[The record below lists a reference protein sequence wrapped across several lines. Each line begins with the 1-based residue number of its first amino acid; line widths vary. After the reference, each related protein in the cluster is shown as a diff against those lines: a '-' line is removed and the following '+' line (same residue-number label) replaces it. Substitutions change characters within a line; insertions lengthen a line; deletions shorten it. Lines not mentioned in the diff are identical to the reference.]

1 MKYMQLNDKHEI
13 LDDIL
18 LSLNELIEEKKNIK
32 KEEELN
38 TSKSVKNI
46 IEYINYVGKELKW
59 DISGINK
66 EIKEIKDKISM
77 IEKGKNISI
86 IYSQNSLYIGEQK
99 EGVPYHRTFLG

>member
-46 IEYINYVGKELKW
+46 IEYINYVGKELK
-59 DISGINK
+59 
-66 EIKEIKDKISM
+66 
-77 IEKGKNISI
+77 
-86 IYSQNSLYIGEQK
+86 
-99 EGVPYHRTFLG
+99 